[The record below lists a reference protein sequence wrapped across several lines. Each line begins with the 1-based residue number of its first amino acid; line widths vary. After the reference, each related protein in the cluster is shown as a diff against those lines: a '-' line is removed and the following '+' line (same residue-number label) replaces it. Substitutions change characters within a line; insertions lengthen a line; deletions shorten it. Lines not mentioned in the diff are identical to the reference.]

1 MSVGFAKYKT
11 KVFGDQLWTVENIR
25 HYPSV
30 APIKDVY
37 VENEGLK
44 FYNWNAA
51 MNTKTKAELPKAKA
65 ELQGICK
72 PSNSALKSPSWSNV
86 ACSLPRYTL
95 FLFCCAWLM

>member
-1 MSVGFAKYKT
+1 MGINSIF
-11 KVFGDQLWTVENIR
+11 VFVRVILVFIGVVLVFIRAVLIFIR

-37 VENEGLK
+37 IENEGLK

-65 ELQGICK
+65 E
-72 PSNSALKSPSWSNV
+72 
-86 ACSLPRYTL
+86 Y
-95 FLFCCAWLM
+95 